1 MTIVVSTHNEQEEK
15 ELLKFLQLKKYE
27 YAEEENILS
36 EQQLAE
42 ILERDEEYEAG
53 KTETFSIDQIKSYF
67 NIKQ

>member
-1 MTIVVSTHNEQEEK
+1 MTIVINTHNEQEEK
-15 ELLKFLQLKKYE
+15 ELVKFLQLKKYE

-42 ILERDEEYEAG
+42 ILERDAEYEAG